1 MDKKK
6 LFSKKVII
14 PIAILVL
21 VIALTSIFLVSKKST
36 GSNNSDTPA
45 ENVSQNNDIE
55 SKIQAD
61 VLNQNVCVN
70 YNGNYVFKA
79 VADVS
84 FPKEIS
90 SDSKKLAY
98 KYFCGSTSKN
108 SFLYYL
114 YNNKTRNSNN
124 EIITLVNGKYT
135 KSQNN
140 KTISTGLYFGN
151 ESKSYIFIEDENGT
165 IEFNGKNHKI
175 DSEISLSGYWLSNN
189 ILDANNI
196 IYLREKFYYDN
207 IQESF
212 IYVTYIYEMI

>member
-36 GSNNSDTPA
+36 NTNNSDTPI

-55 SKIQAD
+55 TKIQTD
-61 VLNQNVCVN
+61 VLTQNVCVN

-79 VADVS
+79 VADIS
-84 FPKEIS
+84 FPKDIS
-90 SDSKKLAY
+90 SDSEKLAY

-114 YNNKTRNSNN
+114 YENKTRDSKN

-140 KTISTGLYFGN
+140 KTISTGLFFGN
-151 ESKSYIFIEDENGT
+151 ENKSYVFTEDENGT
-165 IEFNGKNHKI
+165 SEFNGKNHKI
-175 DSEISLSGYWLSNN
+175 DFEISLNGHWLSNN
-189 ILDANNI
+189 ILDTNDI
-196 IYLREKFYYDN
+196 IYIREKFYYDN